1 MEGLNED
8 IEGQN
13 LSKHRYKKNT
23 LSQAAKEGDASA
35 VELLLRST
43 EIDPNVRDEEGRTP
57 LSVAALHGHE
67 KIVKVL
73 LQNDKV
79 DPDSRDDRGRTPLS
93 HAALSGHEAVV
104 RLFLDDE
111 RVDPNLKDTTGNNPF
126 SRVVRDGTR
135 PIVIAKMLLESGK
148 FNLDPKD
155 GDDSPLW
162 SVVLRGDRA
171 LMRMLLEAAQFEF
184 KKRDASFGQQLLMT
198 TVELDR
204 KRILEALLK
213 CSQADPNFEEEEGMT
228 PLVCAMEH
236 EYHGVVEPLLECGR
250 PHEGPQ
256 VATGLELSA
265 QYLKHWKTSCDE
277 QHEGNCRQALF
288 GHRESHRRPH
298 WVIDTARGCLVP
310 GHTVPRYMALS
321 YDDEYTRKEVESM
334 GDIYSGAYM
343 TIIAAKTSGRLNTRK
358 VKRRESILGKSLVQT
373 LYERLLMSK
382 WATRGWTFQEQMLSI
397 RSVIFVE
404 GETFWDCQECTWSGD
419 DLTPESHPNKALVR
433 PYYEAA
439 RRMATI
445 SWPDFAMYIE
455 IVGLYNSRDLTYP
468 QDALPAI
475 SGVLNTL
482 TRTFPSGFL
491 CGLPRMFLD
500 AALLWQP
507 FSKAERRVA
516 KDGAAIAP
524 NQHLPSWSWCGWHC
538 PIDPFNLR
546 CMTPYVNEG
555 TGEVQLSTWKTHSL
569 VQWYVLS
576 EDMQHRS
583 WINPWGAIGSQDS
596 MVYNNSTL
604 AKEWSQKDS
613 KHTSEAFAHVQN
625 LSHDNA
631 GITTYTTLQN
641 TWPYLSCLTTRTFLR
656 IKTLLKA
663 DRERASDYQLLI
675 MRLPIFQLPRFSTVS
690 ELKDIC
696 HLISLEDKHK
706 ASAGV
711 LRLMDRAEVKPGD
724 TIELVAIST
733 GTIKARDLG
742 NKELGWMFNHTRK
755 SETDGTWSSE
765 LRELRKEVLQY
776 GVEKSGYKKPPD
788 RLKEPH
794 TRLEDSDLEYNFYNV
809 LWIERKGEIAYRRAA
824 GRVPEVIWE
833 ANCTEPSQLILG

>member
-236 EYHGVVEPLLECGR
+236 EHLVMSSMKGIADRRSSDIENLI
-250 PHEGPQ
+250 EGLIGSSTQ
-256 VATGLELSA
+256 QEVA
-265 QYLKHWKTSCDE
+265 WF
-277 QHEGNCRQALF
+277 R
-288 GHRESHRRPH
+288 
-298 WVIDTARGCLVP
+298 
-310 GHTVPRYMALS
+310 
-321 YDDEYTRKEVESM
+321 DDEYTRKEVESM

-507 FSKAERRVA
+507 FSKAETACSKRWSSYRTKSTSAFVVMVWLALSNRPLQFTLHDPLCERRYRRSST
-516 KDGAAIAP
+516 I
-524 NQHLPSWSWCGWHC
+524 
-538 PIDPFNLR
+538 NLENAF
-546 CMTPYVNEG
+546 T
-555 TGEVQLSTWKTHSL
+555 ST
-569 VQWYVLS
+569 V
-576 EDMQHRS
+576 
-583 WINPWGAIGSQDS
+583 
-596 MVYNNSTL
+596 
-604 AKEWSQKDS
+604 EWSQKDS

>member
-236 EYHGVVEPLLECGR
+236 EYHGV
-250 PHEGPQ
+250 
-256 VATGLELSA
+256 
-265 QYLKHWKTSCDE
+265 
-277 QHEGNCRQALF
+277 
-288 GHRESHRRPH
+288 
-298 WVIDTARGCLVP
+298 
-310 GHTVPRYMALS
+310 
-321 YDDEYTRKEVESM
+321 DDEYTRKEVESM